1 MFWVIK
7 EDIIMIESFETKV
20 NYIIILDD
28 EKYEIFIR
36 GESNIKEKGIK
47 ICFEEIDN
55 INNFINKIKNFKLD
69 EVIKYLKDNSIKYKL
84 VRFV

>member
-1 MFWVIK
+1 MV
-7 EDIIMIESFETKV
+7 ESLETKI

-28 EKYEIFIR
+28 GKYDIFIR

-55 INNFINKIKNFKLD
+55 INNFINKIKNLKLD
-69 EVIKYLKDNSIKYKL
+69 EVIKYLKDNSIKYKQ
-84 VRFV
+84 VIFV

>member
-1 MFWVIK
+1 MV
-7 EDIIMIESFETKV
+7 ESLETKI

-28 EKYEIFIR
+28 GKYDIFIR

-47 ICFEEIDN
+47 IGFEKMDN
-55 INNFINKIKNFKLD
+55 INDFINQIKHFKLD
-69 EVIKYLKDNSIKYKL
+69 EVIKYLKDNSIRYKQ

>member
-1 MFWVIK
+1 MV
-7 EDIIMIESFETKV
+7 ESLETKI

-28 EKYEIFIR
+28 GKYDIFIR

-47 ICFEEIDN
+47 ICFEKMDN
-55 INNFINKIKNFKLD
+55 INDFINQIKNFKLD
-69 EVIKYLKDNSIKYKL
+69 EVIKYLKDNLIRYKQ

>member
-1 MFWVIK
+1 
-7 EDIIMIESFETKV
+7 MIESFETKV

-69 EVIKYLKDNSIKYKL
+69 EVIKYLKDNSIKYKQ

>member
-1 MFWVIK
+1 MV
-7 EDIIMIESFETKV
+7 ESLETKI

-28 EKYEIFIR
+28 GKYDIFIR

-47 ICFEEIDN
+47 IGFEKMDN
-55 INNFINKIKNFKLD
+55 INDFINQIKNFKLD
-69 EVIKYLKDNSIKYKL
+69 EVIKYLKDNSIRYKR

>member
-1 MFWVIK
+1 
-7 EDIIMIESFETKV
+7 MIESFETKV

>member
-1 MFWVIK
+1 
-7 EDIIMIESFETKV
+7 MIESFETKV

-55 INNFINKIKNFKLD
+55 INDFLNKIKNFKLD
-69 EVIKYLKDNSIKYKL
+69 EVIKYLKDNSIKYKQ

>member
-1 MFWVIK
+1 MV
-7 EDIIMIESFETKV
+7 ESLETKI

-28 EKYEIFIR
+28 GIYEIFVR
-36 GESNIKEKGIK
+36 GENDKKEKGIK

-55 INNFINKIKNFKLD
+55 IYNFINQVKNLKLD
-69 EVIKYLKDNSIKYKL
+69 EVIKYLKDNSIRYKQ

>member
-1 MFWVIK
+1 MV
-7 EDIIMIESFETKV
+7 ESLETKI

-28 EKYEIFIR
+28 GKYDIFIR

-47 ICFEEIDN
+47 IGFEKMDN
-55 INNFINKIKNFKLD
+55 INDFINQIKNFKLD
-69 EVIKYLKDNSIKYKL
+69 EVIKYLKDNSIRYKQ

>member
-1 MFWVIK
+1 MV
-7 EDIIMIESFETKV
+7 ESLETKI

-28 EKYEIFIR
+28 GIYEIFVR
-36 GESNIKEKGIK
+36 GENDRKEKGIK
-47 ICFEEIDN
+47 IVFEEIDN
-55 INNFINKIKNFKLD
+55 IYNFINKIKNLKLD

>member
-1 MFWVIK
+1 
-7 EDIIMIESFETKV
+7 MIESFETKV

-55 INNFINKIKNFKLD
+55 INDFLNKIKNFKLD